1 MGLMNV
7 LKFSAACFDLLGWPL
22 FALGYPLC
30 ASIRVI
36 ETNSISDVRNL
47 VAYWVLFSLISLFDH
62 TFAKLLEWI
71 PFWPY
76 IKLMVICWLVIPH
89 FDGSYY
95 VYQHL
100 VHPCLSMDPQVV
112 MNWLFNESKKKFH
125 SRENFLVSANQYIK
139 ENGPE
144 ALEKLLA
151 RKLRRTKPNV
161 EVKETKAPAAPEKEG
176 EQWKCEEPNVA
187 QKEIQ
192 VVKVTEI
199 KTGGDGAKRCE
210 GANGSEKEIKVMEE
224 TQRTFGNTAQW
235 VKQAE
240 INLGET
246 RSNTTCA
253 VEIKERA
260 AALVAAEIEACRD
273 NRTPEIPLHNKVQKE
288 WACAVC
294 QFTTQSEVTF
304 NSHLQ
309 AKRHQ
314 LRAKNQ
320 ATKTNC
326 SPSASKAK
334 KSGQSTKEEQP
345 KCPSNKLNSK
355 NSGISAA
362 STLKKPDETKDDE
375 QQKCASSNGPN
386 QKSNKKQEEKV
397 LVLEQ
402 GHQNN
407 FDPRSHIYFGSH
419 KFQICRKMEDV

>member
-7 LKFSAACFDLLGWPL
+7 LKFSAACFDLLGW
-22 FALGYPLC
+22 
-30 ASIRVI
+30 
-36 ETNSISDVRNL
+36 
-47 VAYWVLFSLISLFDH
+47 
-62 TFAKLLEWI
+62 I

-76 IKLMVICWLVIPH
+76 IKLMVICWMVIPH

-100 VHPCLSMDPQVV
+100 VHPCLSIDPQVV
-112 MNWLFNESKKKFH
+112 MNWLFNESTKKFH
-125 SRENFLVSANQYIK
+125 SRENFLVSADQYIK

-144 ALEKLLA
+144 ALKKLLA
-151 RKLRRTKPNV
+151 RKLRSAKPNV
-161 EVKETKAPAAPEKEG
+161 EVKEIKAPAAPEKKG
-176 EQWKCEEPNVA
+176 EEWKCEEPNVA
-187 QKEIQ
+187 EKEIQ
-192 VVKVTEI
+192 VVK
-199 KTGGDGAKRCE
+199 CE
-210 GANGSEKEIKVMEE
+210 GANGAKKEIKVMEE
-224 TQRTFGNTAQW
+224 TQITFGDTEQW
-235 VKQAE
+235 VERSE

-273 NRTPEIPLHNKVQKE
+273 NRTPEIPLHKKVQKE

-309 AKRHQ
+309 GKRHQATSEQ

-334 KSGQSTKEEQP
+334 KSDQSTKEEQP
-345 KCPSNKLNSK
+345 KCPSNNLNSK
-355 NSGISAA
+355 NNGISAA
-362 STLKKPDETKDDE
+362 STVKKPDETKDDE

-386 QKSNKKQEEKV
+386 QKNNKKQEEKV
-397 LVLEQ
+397 LVLETNEQ

-419 KFQICRKMEDV
+419 KFQICRKMKDV